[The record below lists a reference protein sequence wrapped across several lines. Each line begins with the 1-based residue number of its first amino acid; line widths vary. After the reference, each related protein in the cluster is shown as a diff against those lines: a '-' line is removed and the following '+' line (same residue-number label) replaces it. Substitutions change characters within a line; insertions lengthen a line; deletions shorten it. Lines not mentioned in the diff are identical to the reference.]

1 MAYFEF
7 SNRLLGPFGRFEWA
21 LVSLS
26 VILTTVGLALIY
38 SATASLGG
46 AERTFV
52 VKQFTW
58 FCLSLVMLAGLL
70 LVDYKFFEKWTLWIY
85 LAVILALLVV
95 WAIGRV
101 TAGSRRWID
110 LGLMRFQPSEFAKL
124 AVVLALAKC
133 LGPRFLSLIH
143 I

>member
-70 LVDYKFFEKWTLWIY
+70 LVDYKFFEKFLKKLVITIIVIMAIWTCFW
-85 LAVILALLVV
+85 
-95 WAIGRV
+95 
-101 TAGSRRWID
+101 
-110 LGLMRFQPSEFAKL
+110 
-124 AVVLALAKC
+124 
-133 LGPRFLSLIH
+133 
-143 I
+143 